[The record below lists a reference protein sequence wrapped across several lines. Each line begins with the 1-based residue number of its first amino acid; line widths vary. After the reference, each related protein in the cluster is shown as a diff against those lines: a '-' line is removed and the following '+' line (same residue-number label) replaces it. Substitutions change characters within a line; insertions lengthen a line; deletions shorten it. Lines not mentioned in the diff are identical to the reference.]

1 MTDEQ
6 ERAYTVSLDTE
17 DARLLSELLEG
28 AAGGIGQ
35 TTGEAAAVGMWSQCM
50 RLAAR
55 LAEVTEPLSFP
66 LTFEETRLALLTLS
80 IAVGAHRRGFPRERA
95 LRLASRVKASPDD
108 GNAGERE

>member
-35 TTGEAAAVGMWSQCM
+35 TTGEAAALGLRPCSTPQS
-50 RLAAR
+50 AR
-55 LAEVTEPLSFP
+55 
-66 LTFEETRLALLTLS
+66 R
-80 IAVGAHRRGFPRERA
+80 IAGSV
-95 LRLASRVKASPDD
+95 LI
-108 GNAGERE
+108 